1 MKYVDKKFITYKEKQ
16 SDGEFSKRER
26 TTNRKL
32 ERSRYLFYQKYLSK
46 NIDKLWW
53 KNLKNSDKDSI
64 ISNYELQEDFLSSS
78 DDRWYSDPYFGGLY
92 ASVFDSWE
100 EWYVWVKSEFKTNK
114 AGFRND
120 RLKLLGI

>member
-1 MKYVDKKFITYKEKQ
+1 MKYVDKRFIGYKEKQ
-16 SDGEFSKRER
+16 SDGEFYKRER
-26 TTNRKL
+26 TTNREL

-46 NIDKLWW
+46 NIDRLWW

-64 ISNYELQEDFLSSS
+64 ISNYKLQEDFLSSS
-78 DDRWYSDPYFGGLY
+78 DDRWYSI
-92 ASVFDSWE
+92 FDSWD

-114 AGFRND
+114 AGLRHD

>member
-16 SDGEFSKRER
+16 SDDEFSKRER

-64 ISNYELQEDFLSSS
+64 ISNYELQEDFLS
-78 DDRWYSDPYFGGLY
+78 DRWYSDP
-92 ASVFDSWE
+92 VFDSWE

>member
-1 MKYVDKKFITYKEKQ
+1 MKYVDKRFIAYKEKQ

-26 TTNRKL
+26 TTNREL

-78 DDRWYSDPYFGGLY
+78 DDRWYSGP
-92 ASVFDSWE
+92 VFDSWE
-100 EWYVWVKSEFKTNK
+100 EWYVWIKSEFKTNK